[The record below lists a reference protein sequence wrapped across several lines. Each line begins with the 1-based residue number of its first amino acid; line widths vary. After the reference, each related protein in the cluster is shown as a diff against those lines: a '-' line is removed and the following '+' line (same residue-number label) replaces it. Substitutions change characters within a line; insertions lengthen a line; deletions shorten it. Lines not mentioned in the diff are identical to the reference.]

1 MKGLRAR
8 GGFEIANLEWTLGR
22 VTKVSVTSTLGGN
35 LRIRSNEPLMMAD
48 GTPLTLAEG
57 NNANPLN
64 QPYNMPAPK
73 VKDATKIPATNL
85 PVTYLYDIPTSA
97 GQTINLV
104 SKNVTAIN
112 KVSSQGISDL
122 DQNMKLKGKNLCNAI
137 GQRVT
142 DAFRGI
148 IISNGQKFIK

>member
-1 MKGLRAR
+1 
-8 GGFEIANLEWTLGR
+8 
-22 VTKVSVTSTLGGN
+22 
-35 LRIRSNEPLMMAD
+35 
-48 GTPLTLAEG
+48 
-57 NNANPLN
+57 
-64 QPYNMPAPK
+64 MPAPK
-73 VKDATKIPATNL
+73 VKDVTKIPATNL

-142 DAFRGI
+142 DAFNGV